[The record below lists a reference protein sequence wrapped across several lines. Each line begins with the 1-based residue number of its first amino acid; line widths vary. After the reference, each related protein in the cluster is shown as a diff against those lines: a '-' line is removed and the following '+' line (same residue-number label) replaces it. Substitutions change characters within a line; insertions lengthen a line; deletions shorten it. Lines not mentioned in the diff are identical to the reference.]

1 MARKG
6 TQGFRRQATATESN
20 ELPNH
25 RFRRKLTASFVAPFI
40 AMGIL
45 AAVVLWRIQKQI
57 AVTDRIEQSDQVILA
72 ANGSALAFRDLQVAL
87 RSYIIQPDQRYLKQL
102 HNAQKILAAAL
113 ERLPSIV
120 SGNPAEDR
128 YLIRVS
134 ELRGRWIKEAESL
147 IWQRDRSMTDVQ
159 GVADAR
165 STAAAVFNSLQ
176 ALASTENRL
185 RMLRIARQRS
195 DDQLVVALVPSLC
208 LLIAAFLGY
217 WGWRQIRSASTEF
230 AGALAAADEARTR
243 AEQANRAKDRFL
255 GTVSHELRNPLNSI
269 MIWSATL
276 QADQTLSEKTG
287 RGLTA
292 IEKAVRAQ
300 AQLIEDL
307 LDIARIESGRLR
319 LDVKTV
325 DLGDVVQAGVEN
337 MRAAADAKSI
347 SLQTMVD
354 SRVPFIAGDPGRLQQ
369 VIWNLVSNA
378 VKFTPKGGK
387 VQIRVARVD
396 SHVEIV
402 VADTGLG
409 IDAASLGSV
418 FDRFWQAET
427 TGQTN
432 QGVGLGLS
440 IVKEIVTLHGGTVIA
455 ESEGLGKG
463 SAFTV
468 KLPLPATAMMS
479 EKLRRGPTLASSAK
493 LATARRL
500 DGLSILVVD
509 DDPDA
514 REALNNLL
522 GSLGAK
528 VTAEPS
534 ACAALARLDKLRPD
548 VIVSDIGMP
557 LYDGFYFA
565 TELRKREQSA
575 SGRDRVPL
583 VALTAYGRVEDRV
596 KILAAGFDSHAVK
609 PVEPAELSTLL
620 GALIASRR
628 A

>member
-1 MARKG
+1 MQR
-6 TQGFRRQATATESN
+6 FRRQATAKTFHES
-20 ELPNH
+20 PNQT
-25 RFRRKLTASFVAPFI
+25 FRRNLTASYLAPFI

-45 AAVVLWRIQKQI
+45 AGVVLWRIQKQI
-57 AVTDRIEQSDQVILA
+57 AVTDRLEQSDQVILG
-72 ANGSALAFRDLQVAL
+72 ANSAELAFRGLQTAL
-87 RSYIIQPDQRYLKQL
+87 RSYIIAPDERYLSEL

-113 ERLPSIV
+113 EKLAPLISDNPS
-120 SGNPAEDR
+120 EEHR
-128 YLIRVS
+128 LIRVS
-134 ELRGRWIKEAESL
+134 DLKGRWIKEAETL
-147 IWQRDRSMTDVQ
+147 IRQRDRGTTDIQ
-159 GVADAR
+159 GVVEAR
-165 STAAAVFNSLQ
+165 TTATAVFNSLEE
-176 ALASTENRL
+176 LASTENRL
-185 RMLRIARQRS
+185 RGLRVARQRS
-195 DDQLVVALVPSLC
+195 EDQLVVALVPFLC
-208 LLIAAFLGY
+208 LLIASFLGY

-230 AGALAAADEARTR
+230 ADTLVAADEARAR
-243 AEQANRAKDRFL
+243 AEQASRAKDRFL

-276 QADQTLSEKTG
+276 QADQTLSEKTV

-292 IEKAVRAQ
+292 IERAVRAQ

-319 LDVKTV
+319 LDVQTI
-325 DLGDVVQAGVEN
+325 DLNEVVAAGVEN

-347 SLQTMVD
+347 ALQTLIEP
-354 SRVPFIAGDPGRLQQ
+354 RVPFIAGDPARLQQ

-409 IDAASLGSV
+409 MEADSLGSV
-418 FDRFWQAET
+418 FERFWQAEM
-427 TGQTN
+427 TGRSN

-440 IVKEIVTLHGGTVIA
+440 IVKEIVTLHGGTVMA

-468 KLPLPATAMMS
+468 RLPLRVAAMTS
-479 EKLRRGPTLASSAK
+479 QELRRHPTVAWSTRV
-493 LATARRL
+493 TAPPRL

-509 DDPDA
+509 DDVDA
-514 REALNNLL
+514 RESLRNLL
-522 GSLGAK
+522 GSLGAS
-528 VTAEPS
+528 VCAEPS
-534 ACAALARLDKLRPD
+534 ARAALAKLDKLRPD

-557 LYDGFYFA
+557 LHDGFYLA
-565 TELRKREQSA
+565 RELRKREQGARKS
-575 SGRDRVPL
+575 DRVPL
-583 VALTAYGRVEDRV
+583 VALTAYGRLEDRV
-596 KILAAGFDSHAVK
+596 KILAAGFDRHAVK

-620 GALIASRR
+620 ATLVASRR